1 MVSSKASLMFLVI
14 LVLVFSGGCPSA
26 EADSSPWDIDTWD
39 DRTSTTEQTGGAV
52 LSPEGKNSLSL

>member
-1 MVSSKASLMFLVI
+1 MVSSKASLMFLLI

-26 EADSSPWDIDTWD
+26 EADSSPWDIDTLD

-52 LSPEGKNSLSL
+52 LSPEGKYSLSL